1 MKNIYKICI
10 SFIITAICI
19 QQVAFALYE
28 QTYYECPSMMFYT
41 PTMTLKKHCTGI
53 RTLVN
58 DYISKKECTLSYN
71 DEYGKANIE
80 YQKGYCRISNR
91 RFVEDMYNGAMC
103 NVDYV
108 LTPSPKVMGVGAWRG
123 IKNPEGAKCIDML
136 YRQLKEVYP
145 DMQKY
150 EY

>member
-1 MKNIYKICI
+1 MSIND
-10 SFIITAICI
+10 
-19 QQVAFALYE
+19 VLYSNND
-28 QTYYECPSMMFYT
+28 TKK
-41 PTMTLKKHCTGI
+41 TLYGNI

-80 YQKGYCRISNR
+80 YQKGYCRISDR
-91 RFVEDMYNGAMC
+91 RFVEGTYNGATC
-103 NVDYV
+103 NIDYV
-108 LTPSPKVMGVGAWRG
+108 LTPAPKIMGVGAWRG
-123 IKNPEGAKCIDML
+123 VKNPEGAKCIDML